1 MVSELNG
8 IIANGVEGIK
18 HGVRLPLVG
27 MLHHIGIQRCPLKN
41 IAAVDDE
48 NIVICTFLAAGFL
61 DDGTDFG
68 QADIGR
74 LGGEVIPADDTAVNI
89 GGRKYRQIT
98 GKCCTGCDSSR

>member
-27 MLHHIGIQRCPLKN
+27 VLYHIGIQWCSLKD

-48 NIVICTFLAAGFL
+48 NIVIGTFLATGFL
-61 DDGTDFG
+61 GDGTDFC

-98 GKCCTGCDSSR
+98 GKCRAGGDSGR